1 MSIFDSLFKRKSKFE
16 KRYSMKSFEGKP
28 FKLFKIEDLHRIKD
42 IGTKSDMIQGNVVI
56 FMSENLINLRHV
68 CEQIVEAQENK
79 DYGSVQSIIK
89 DIKKML

>member
-1 MSIFDSLFKRKSKFE
+1 
-16 KRYSMKSFEGKP
+16 MKSFEGKS
-28 FKLFKIEDLHRIKD
+28 FKLFKKEDLHRIKD
-42 IGTKSDMIQGNVVI
+42 IGTKSDMIQGNVLI